1 MITVLFL
8 IGFQLG
14 ERLEYT
20 AKYGVLNIGTMV
32 LEVSDTVTCGGEPCY
47 HIVSRLTS
55 SSKLGFIFTLNDTIQ
70 VCTTRDSLLPVWYEE
85 RLHEGRYHNRTA
97 LFFDQ
102 KNRRVT
108 CDDTLNL
115 EIMENT
121 RDLLS
126 FWYYLRTMDLPEGD
140 TIMVNVHKSK
150 ETSAIECLVLEREM
164 VKTAIGSFNAIRVAP
179 QTQGKGI
186 FGKKGSMEIW
196 YSDDS
201 SRYPVQ
207 IKTRFKYGSIV
218 FKLRNVQP

>member
-8 IGFQLG
+8 ISFQLG

-20 AKYGVLNIGTMV
+20 AKYGVLSIGTMV
-32 LEVSDTVTCGGEPCY
+32 LEVSDTMTCGNQPCY

-70 VCTTRDSLLPVWYEE
+70 VCTTLDSLLPVWYEE
-85 RLHEGRYHNRTA
+85 RLHEGKYHNQEA

-102 KNRRVT
+102 QNHSVT
-108 CDDTLNL
+108 YDDTLNL
-115 EIMENT
+115 ETMENT

-126 FWYYLRTMDLPEGD
+126 FWYYLRTVPLQEGD
-140 TIMVNVHKSK
+140 TIIVNVHKSK
-150 ETSAIECLVLEREM
+150 QTSAIECLVLAPEKI
-164 VKTAIGSFNAIRVAP
+164 KTGLGSFSAIRVAP

-196 YSDDS
+196 YANDS

-207 IKTRFKYGSIV
+207 IKTRFKYGSII
-218 FKLRNVQP
+218 FKLKNVEP

>member
-1 MITVLFL
+1 MITILFL

-32 LEVSDTVTCGGEPCY
+32 LEVSDTMTCDGEPCY

-70 VCTTRDSLLPVWYEE
+70 VCTTLDSLLPVWYEE
-85 RLHEGRYHNRTA
+85 RIHEGKYNNRAA

-102 KNRRVT
+102 ENRSVT
-108 CDDTLNL
+108 YDDTLKL
-115 EIMENT
+115 EIMKNT

-126 FWYYLRTMDLPEGD
+126 FWYYLRNVPLQAGD
-140 TIMVNVHKSK
+140 TVIVNIHKSK
-150 ETSAIECLVLEREM
+150 QTSAIECLVFEPEK
-164 VKTAIGSFNAIRVAP
+164 VKTGMGSFNAVRVAP
-179 QTQGKGI
+179 QPQGKGI

-207 IKTRFKYGSIV
+207 IKTRFKYGSIL
-218 FKLRNVQP
+218 FKLKNVKP